1 MDNKMREVRL
11 EKLVVNIGSG
21 SEQGPQENAR
31 KLLTLITG
39 RNPANE
45 ISRTRNPSFH
55 IAKGQKIGAYVTV
68 RGDEA
73 KKLLARLLGAVSNRI
88 KESSITDN
96 SVSFG
101 IREYIDIN
109 GVKYDPKIG
118 MLGMNVNMSFGR
130 PGRRISLRKR
140 ARGRVSDG
148 HRIVTKEE
156 IKEYLK
162 HNFKVESV

>member
-11 EKLVVNIGSG
+11 EKLVVNIGTG

-31 KLLTLITG
+31 RLLTLITG

-55 IAKGQKIGAYVTV
+55 IAKGQKIGAFVTV
-68 RGDEA
+68 RGEDA
-73 KKLLARLLGAVSNRI
+73 SKLLGRLLGAVNNRV
-88 KESSITDN
+88 KESSITNN

-118 MLGMNVNMSFGR
+118 MLGMNVNVAFGR
-130 PGRRISLRKR
+130 PGRRITLRKR
-140 ARGRVSDG
+140 SRGRISDA

-162 HNFKVESV
+162 SNFKVESV